1 MRKKRTIQK
10 SLFIYFSLIIISVIL
25 IFVFF
30 FYIYT
35 SNILTQ
41 RASDSFQKLA
51 YSISAQVD
59 QEIRKMD
66 TVSLNIAY
74 SNLIKGDFINYLNE
88 DDGSKYEKSK
98 SLMDLLIS
106 MMGPLRSVEQINM
119 YGLDGQM
126 VGAGFLN
133 QSVKVVLNDKSWF
146 NSVLGYGGLKY
157 ISLPYNN
164 SFFIIDTN
172 LKQKRYFISLYRM
185 CFDKY
190 GQKVA
195 IIETAQDCDVV
206 FGEVSNVLN
215 SGADNMRAFIFNG
228 DGQLMFPYRNI
239 DKEDYAF
246 YFDKINISGQNGLS
260 GSFTVYNP
268 NMKENEVVAYNR
280 SDYTGWSV
288 LVVQRAKQV
297 LAPVKEFTALTVIIT
312 IIMLV
317 SSLFLSFFTAG
328 RLTNPI
334 RRIHEA
340 VQKTELSNLA
350 FNNDFELNSSVDELE
365 ELNSAFQNMNNKLK
379 QSLDEL
385 LMAKQEELQA
395 KMLALQSQ
403 MNSHFLYNSL
413 ATIGIMAEEHMDE
426 SIITMC
432 DDVSFMLRYVSSGQ
446 LSMVPIEME
455 IEYVQRYLE
464 CMQLRYGSN
473 LHYFIDVDDEITRA
487 EIPKLLVQPLVEN
500 ALKHGTNVEPPWNI
514 GVYGGVVDDH
524 WQITVS
530 DNGPGF
536 EDDVI
541 ESFECEKKLAWQ
553 NNFENNSNSGGVGLL
568 NTFNRLKL
576 TYKENMVF
584 EIRNRPDGGAEVT
597 IGGPLPLKEV

>member
-1 MRKKRTIQK
+1 MKKRRTIQE
-10 SLFIYFSLIIISVIL
+10 SLFMYFSLIIISVIL

-41 RASDSFQKLA
+41 RASDSFQKLS

-74 SNLIKGDFINYLNE
+74 SNLIKGAFANYLKGN
-88 DDGSKYEKSK
+88 GSSKYENSK
-98 SLMDLLIS
+98 SLVDLLIS

-133 QSVKVVLNDKSWF
+133 QSINVALNNKAWF
-146 NSVLGYGGLKY
+146 NTVLSYGGLKY

-164 SFFIIDTN
+164 SFFITDTN
-172 LKQKRYFISLYRM
+172 LKQSRYFISLYRI

-195 IIETAQDCDVV
+195 VIETAQDCDVV
-206 FGEVSNVLN
+206 FGEIGNIIN
-215 SGADNMRAFIFNG
+215 SGADNVRVFIFNG
-228 DGQLMFPYRNI
+228 EGQLMFPYRNI
-239 DKEDYAF
+239 DEEDYAF
-246 YFDKINISGQNGLS
+246 YFDKINTSGSNALS

-268 NMKENEVVAYNR
+268 NIKENEVVAYNR
-280 SDYTGWSV
+280 SDYTDWSV
-288 LVVQRAKQV
+288 LVVQQAKQV
-297 LAPVKEFTALTVIIT
+297 LAPVNRFTVLTVMIT
-312 IIMLV
+312 AIMLI
-317 SSLFLSFFTAG
+317 SSLFLSFFTAS
-328 RLTNPI
+328 RLTNPL

-340 VQKTELSNLA
+340 VQKTELNNLA
-350 FNNDFELNSSVDELE
+350 LNNDFELNSSVDELE

-432 DDVSFMLRYVSSGQ
+432 EDVSFMLRYVSSGQ
-446 LSMVPIEME
+446 LSIVPVEME
-455 IEYVQRYLE
+455 IEYVEKYLE

-473 LHYFIDVDDEITRA
+473 LRYSIDVADEIEKV

-514 GVYGGVVDDH
+514 SVYGRAADDH
-524 WQITVS
+524 WYVTVS

-536 EDDVI
+536 KAEVI
-541 ESFECEKKLAWQ
+541 ESFEREKQLAWQ
-553 NNFENNSNSGGVGLL
+553 NNFESNVNSVGVGLL

-584 EIRNRPDGGAEVT
+584 EIRNKADGGAEVT
-597 IGGPLPLKEV
+597 IGGFI